1 MHGLT
6 GIKRAATV
14 WFFFGVFLYYYYW
27 YKYYHITIKC
37 L

>member
-14 WFFFGVFLYYYYW
+14 WVFFIIIIIIDISIIISQLNVWL
-27 YKYYHITIKC
+27 
-37 L
+37 